1 MSCWYFSDVHV
12 FEMDLE
18 TYDWYCNQ
26 AHRLYQMDNH
36 YIHCNEIVHQCTVH
50 FHIETYSKDTL
61 CQLGP
66 HLFVHR
72 FLDWQQFFAFVCS
85 ESVAFLRICIFD
97 FRNEWTWM
105 KMNKWEL
112 NNYTSLHWTHCEPMT
127 RLKMMQH
134 EENEKIYN
142 SQICKCGCTYGR
154 IAHQSNHGNRISHH
168 NRLMNGCN
176 HRCYISIH
184 LDGNHLQRNT
194 FFSNGNYSLLYKDL
208 HEVGSAFGE
217 FLMVVVHSTFF
228 HEEAIPYDFLS
239 LPMNAYDF
247 TW

>member
-1 MSCWYFSDVHV
+1 M
-12 FEMDLE
+12 
-18 TYDWYCNQ
+18 
-26 AHRLYQMDNH
+26 
-36 YIHCNEIVHQCTVH
+36 NEHEWKWTNENWIITHL
-50 FHIETYSKDTL
+50 HIELIVSRW
-61 CQLGP
+61 
-66 HLFVHR
+66 H
-72 FLDWQQFFAFVCS
+72 DW
-85 ESVAFLRICIFD
+85 
-97 FRNEWTWM
+97 
-105 KMNKWEL
+105 KWC
-112 NNYTSLHWTHCEPMT
+112 NM
-127 RLKMMQH
+127 R
-134 EENEKIYN
+134 ENEKFYTW
-142 SQICKCGCTYGR
+142 ICKCGCTYGR